1 MSKIPEEINKLSFEK
16 AMEELSEI
24 VENLESGNI
33 DLEKSI
39 EYYTRGSHL
48 KSHCQKKLDEAVLK
62 LDEIKVSP
70 DGKILKKLEEQRPDF
85 LLISAGFDAHTE
97 DPLASLDLV
106 ENDFRLITS
115 KLRDIANKYCGGK
128 IISML
133 EGGYDIKALENS
145 MITHLSAVSYTHL
158 TLPTIYSV

>member
-1 MSKIPEEINKLSFEK
+1 MNKIPEEINKLSFEK

-70 DGKILKKLEEQRPDF
+70 DGKISKKSE
-85 LLISAGFDAHTE
+85 
-97 DPLASLDLV
+97 
-106 ENDFRLITS
+106 
-115 KLRDIANKYCGGK
+115 
-128 IISML
+128 
-133 EGGYDIKALENS
+133 
-145 MITHLSAVSYTHL
+145 
-158 TLPTIYSV
+158 

>member
-70 DGKILKKLEEQRPDF
+70 DGKSLKKKGVRHQ
-85 LLISAGFDAHTE
+85 T
-97 DPLASLDLV
+97 
-106 ENDFRLITS
+106 
-115 KLRDIANKYCGGK
+115 
-128 IISML
+128 
-133 EGGYDIKALENS
+133 IKKD
-145 MITHLSAVSYTHL
+145 
-158 TLPTIYSV
+158 

>member
-24 VENLESGNI
+24 VDNLESGNI

-39 EYYTRGSHL
+39 EYYTRGSYL

-70 DGKILKKLEEQRPDF
+70 DGKISKKSE
-85 LLISAGFDAHTE
+85 
-97 DPLASLDLV
+97 
-106 ENDFRLITS
+106 
-115 KLRDIANKYCGGK
+115 
-128 IISML
+128 
-133 EGGYDIKALENS
+133 
-145 MITHLSAVSYTHL
+145 
-158 TLPTIYSV
+158 

>member
-39 EYYTRGSHL
+39 EYYTRGSYL

-70 DGKILKKLEEQRPDF
+70 DGKILKK
-85 LLISAGFDAHTE
+85 
-97 DPLASLDLV
+97 
-106 ENDFRLITS
+106 
-115 KLRDIANKYCGGK
+115 K
-128 IISML
+128 
-133 EGGYDIKALENS
+133 
-145 MITHLSAVSYTHL
+145 
-158 TLPTIYSV
+158 

>member
-33 DLEKSI
+33 DVEKSI

-48 KSHCQKKLDEAVLK
+48 KSHCQKKIHEAVLK

-70 DGKILKKLEEQRPDF
+70 YGKISKKSE
-85 LLISAGFDAHTE
+85 
-97 DPLASLDLV
+97 
-106 ENDFRLITS
+106 
-115 KLRDIANKYCGGK
+115 
-128 IISML
+128 
-133 EGGYDIKALENS
+133 
-145 MITHLSAVSYTHL
+145 
-158 TLPTIYSV
+158 

>member
-39 EYYTRGSHL
+39 EYYTRGSNL

-70 DGKILKKLEEQRPDF
+70 DGKISKK
-85 LLISAGFDAHTE
+85 
-97 DPLASLDLV
+97 
-106 ENDFRLITS
+106 
-115 KLRDIANKYCGGK
+115 K
-128 IISML
+128 
-133 EGGYDIKALENS
+133 
-145 MITHLSAVSYTHL
+145 
-158 TLPTIYSV
+158 

>member
-24 VENLESGNI
+24 VESLESGNI

-39 EYYTRGSHL
+39 EYYTRGSYL

-70 DGKILKKLEEQRPDF
+70 DGKILKK
-85 LLISAGFDAHTE
+85 
-97 DPLASLDLV
+97 
-106 ENDFRLITS
+106 
-115 KLRDIANKYCGGK
+115 K
-128 IISML
+128 
-133 EGGYDIKALENS
+133 
-145 MITHLSAVSYTHL
+145 
-158 TLPTIYSV
+158 

>member
-1 MSKIPEEINKLSFEK
+1 MIKIPEEINKLSFEK

-48 KSHCQKKLDEAVLK
+48 KSHCQKKLDEAALK

-70 DGKILKKLEEQRPDF
+70 DGKISKK
-85 LLISAGFDAHTE
+85 
-97 DPLASLDLV
+97 
-106 ENDFRLITS
+106 
-115 KLRDIANKYCGGK
+115 K
-128 IISML
+128 
-133 EGGYDIKALENS
+133 
-145 MITHLSAVSYTHL
+145 
-158 TLPTIYSV
+158 